1 MLIMFRYLW
10 AMDMLHG
17 CRYLNPINQMIE
29 WSGAQKNTQ
38 GVYKGHITS

>member
-1 MLIMFRYLW
+1 MEIIINIIM
-10 AMDMLHG
+10 
-17 CRYLNPINQMIE
+17 CINQMIE